1 MRFIFVSPQNFEK
14 WDWRNLD
21 AGGIGGSETCHIEMT
36 WRLAERGYEVL
47 SYTDIPSDCSRNW
60 RNSNWFT
67 LEEIDYSINGIWLMF
82 RCPSY
87 LDNFKDKK
95 EKEIWFIAQDVD
107 YPDLTDERIKKID
120 KYVVLSKAHADY
132 TIEKYPA
139 LEKKIFL
146 SSNGVRVD
154 LIREIESEEKI
165 ERDPKR
171 LIYSSSPDRG
181 LECLLEIFKRAR
193 EYDSNLNLHIFYGF
207 NNLDKLA
214 DRMTGI
220 KRNKERILKLLDQ
233 ENVFFHGR
241 VGQKE
246 LYKEFLKSGV
256 WCYPTEFS
264 ETSCI
269 TSMEAQCLGAIPI
282 TNPYWALKQ
291 NIYFGTIVHGQPYND
306 ALVRARYVGELF
318 RMTQNEHL
326 QKQIRPTMMSQSR
339 MSFSWN
345 RVVNVFE
352 SYLLDIPI
360 KDQRNSIYGH
370 DLFVK
375 KNLKGKIL
383 NIGCDNDQLQLKEDY
398 GAFNVDVVKTNP
410 FGVENKVDLIADIRD
425 LPDSLKGKFDTV
437 IVAELL
443 EHLPKGDEVKAL
455 LQAKQC
461 LRNGGRLIVTCPEET
476 RTVEEQKELDIT
488 MGSGLDNYK
497 EENWYT
503 KDCPSHHYRKVKAEE
518 FFNWLSLAELKV
530 EKKQKLDY
538 TWIEGFGVVCY

>member
-1 MRFIFVSPQNFEK
+1 
-14 WDWRNLD
+14 
-21 AGGIGGSETCHIEMT
+21 
-36 WRLAERGYEVL
+36 
-47 SYTDIPSDCSRNW
+47 
-60 RNSNWFT
+60 
-67 LEEIDYSINGIWLMF
+67 
-82 RCPSY
+82 
-87 LDNFKDKK
+87 
-95 EKEIWFIAQDVD
+95 
-107 YPDLTDERIKKID
+107 
-120 KYVVLSKAHADY
+120 
-132 TIEKYPA
+132 
-139 LEKKIFL
+139 
-146 SSNGVRVD
+146 
-154 LIREIESEEKI
+154 
-165 ERDPKR
+165 
-171 LIYSSSPDRG
+171 
-181 LECLLEIFKRAR
+181 
-193 EYDSNLNLHIFYGF
+193 
-207 NNLDKLA
+207 
-214 DRMTGI
+214 
-220 KRNKERILKLLDQ
+220 
-233 ENVFFHGR
+233 
-241 VGQKE
+241 
-246 LYKEFLKSGV
+246 
-256 WCYPTEFS
+256 
-264 ETSCI
+264 
-269 TSMEAQCLGAIPI
+269 
-282 TNPYWALKQ
+282 
-291 NIYFGTIVHGQPYND
+291 
-306 ALVRARYVGELF
+306 
-318 RMTQNEHL
+318 
-326 QKQIRPTMMSQSR
+326 MMSQSR